1 MIGHNPYQ
9 QYKKTQIDSASQSKL
24 IVMLYDGA
32 IKFINL
38 AIEAMATKSIEKVHI
53 NIIRA
58 QDIIVELISSLNM
71 EVGEISERL
80 LSIYMYINKK
90 LTEANIKKSKDQ
102 LYEVKKY
109 LQDLRDAWDQASKTS
124 NVTNENRGGVNI
136 AT

>member
-1 MIGHNPYQ
+1 
-9 QYKKTQIDSASQSKL
+9 
-24 IVMLYDGA
+24 MLYDGA